1 MRCGPR
7 KRQPV
12 DRFSTVDVRFPHFQN
27 GAALCVELSALAPG
41 DSRGDLLWRYGMVM
55 EAAPDNT
62 AAALPQLRHLEGMYM
77 GREMNV
83 REGGRTGGVKDQA
96 NRRDFKHCYNG
107 NMVWESKNAKLQLYL
122 GDNTF
127 ANGEYFEVSR
137 NLTTKCGAAP
147 GHNPRATPCVVFNS
161 ANCHIEVRVDM
172 NLVLDGDVDYEI
184 YEEHVLVPLLME
196 MFENAKPDEPDDR
209 AQIPLDSLR
218 RSAQG
223 RDVCPD
229 YWACLHE
236 LSQVWQDKVRG
247 ISVSC
252 MAGRNRSPQIIV
264 HALLAYYW
272 FYNYEFNEVALY
284 VQALRPIAE
293 FCPVHHARNPDPKE
307 LVWGHARQEERL
319 APKQRSKRR
328 CQRSQRNQRS
338 RRCQCQ
344 RSRWAGGAGGIGGV
358 GVPAEPME
366 PA

>member
-1 MRCGPR
+1 
-7 KRQPV
+7 
-12 DRFSTVDVRFPHFQN
+12 
-27 GAALCVELSALAPG
+27 
-41 DSRGDLLWRYGMVM
+41 
-55 EAAPDNT
+55 
-62 AAALPQLRHLEGMYM
+62 MYI
-77 GREMNV
+77 
-83 REGGRTGGVKDQA
+83 
-96 NRRDFKHCYNG
+96 
-107 NMVWESKNAKLQLYL
+107 
-122 GDNTF
+122 GDNNF

-147 GHNPRATPCVVFNS
+147 GHNPRATPCVIFNPGHS
-161 ANCHIEVRVDM
+161 TIEFRVDM
-172 NLVLDGDVDYEI
+172 NLVLGDVIDIESYSQNA
-184 YEEHVLVPLLME
+184 LVPILAA
-196 MFENAKPDEPDDR
+196 MFDNSKPLVPD
-209 AQIPLDSLR
+209 QQQNICLDSLKN
-218 RSAQG
+218 SV
-223 RDVCPD
+223 RDRADCDKTWECVK
-229 YWACLHE
+229 E
-236 LSQVWQDKVRG
+236 MSKVWTDNVHA
-247 ISVSC
+247 IVLNC
-252 MAGRNRSPQIIV
+252 MAGRNRSSQIFL

-272 FYNYEFNEVALY
+272 KYDYSFNEVALY